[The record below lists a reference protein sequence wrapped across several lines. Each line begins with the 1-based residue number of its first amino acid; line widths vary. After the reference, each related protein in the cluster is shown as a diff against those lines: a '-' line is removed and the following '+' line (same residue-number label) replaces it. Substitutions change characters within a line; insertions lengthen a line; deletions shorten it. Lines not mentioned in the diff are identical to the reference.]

1 MSALRTELALNALD
15 VGVIVLDAE
24 KTVVGW
30 NDWIAHASGILR
42 QSVLGASI
50 LSIFPDLLQTR
61 LPAAIDDALQF
72 GSSSILTHT
81 LNRLLPLHGIDGS
94 SMLHNIVVRQIQSE
108 SLVFC
113 LLQVSDV
120 TVSVTRERV
129 LRERQNARYHAI
141 VDSARDAIIT
151 TDTADIITWVNSAA
165 EEAFGFSA
173 AELIGKSVG
182 VLLDAGETP
191 FVLDRS
197 VEGPDDLVQVV
208 GRRKGGDLAHFAVS
222 IGRWSAG
229 GRAFTTTIWRDITER
244 ITADAA
250 LRESESRYRALLEA
264 VPQLVWTS
272 AANGTCDYFN
282 PQWQHYTGAPAEKHH
297 GWEWLDVVHTND
309 RTGLESAW
317 RSAVAGGGVFDADAR
332 LRRVDGSYRW
342 FKLRAIP
349 VRGPQGGI
357 TRWFGTAT
365 DITDLVE
372 ARETLRQSNDQ
383 LEAIVAARTREREV
397 VLRQLHESQKMESIG
412 QLTGGLAHD
421 FNNLLA
427 VILSSLALL
436 KRNIPDDPRTSK
448 FIDGAL
454 QGAERGAALTK
465 RLLAFARRQELKLEA
480 VDILK
485 LISELTDFLR
495 QTVGPN
501 ISIVSDVA
509 PDVHPVK
516 IDANQFELALM
527 NLAVNARDAMPNGG
541 VITISALDEIAGNG
555 RGPKDLRPGD
565 YVRVSVTDTGIGMN
579 GVTLA
584 KAMEPFFTTK
594 GVGKGTGLG
603 LSMVHGL
610 TTQSGG
616 AVHIASEL
624 GKGTTVSIWLPRAR
638 REDVRRTANLTA
650 LSSAKATRKLR
661 VLLVDDDTLV
671 SVNTAYM
678 LTDMGHV
685 VSDAS
690 SGADALR
697 ILEALP
703 QGFDVVITD
712 YAMPGMNGLEL
723 ATKIRESYPK
733 LPVIMASGYA
743 EVPADAMLDFP
754 RLSKPYTEQQLSVA
768 LDLASST
775 ARLEFGLGATI
786 DDSKERRNN
795 A

>member
-1 MSALRTELALNALD
+1 MAAAL
-15 VGVIVLDAE
+15 
-24 KTVVGW
+24 
-30 NDWIAHASGILR
+30 
-42 QSVLGASI
+42 
-50 LSIFPDLLQTR
+50 
-61 LPAAIDDALQF
+61 
-72 GSSSILTHT
+72 
-81 LNRLLPLHGIDGS
+81 
-94 SMLHNIVVRQIQSE
+94 LHNIVVRPVQSG
-108 SLVFC
+108 SSVFC

-120 TVSVTRERV
+120 TVAVTRERV
-129 LRERQNARYHAI
+129 LRDRQNARYHAI
-141 VDSARDAIIT
+141 VDSARDAIVT
-151 TDTADIITWVNSAA
+151 TDTTNAITWVNSAA

-173 AELIGKSVG
+173 AELIGKPLG
-182 VLLDAGETP
+182 ALLDVGEVP
-191 FVLDRS
+191 LDPDRF
-197 VEGPDDLVQVV
+197 VEGRVDLVQVT
-208 GRRKGGDLAHFAVS
+208 GRRKGGELAHFAVS
-222 IGRWSAG
+222 IGRWSAD
-229 GRAFTTTIWRDITER
+229 GRTFTTTIWRDITER
-244 ITADAA
+244 IAAEAA
-250 LRESESRYRALLEA
+250 LRESESRHRSLLEA
-264 VPQLVWTS
+264 VPQLVWT
-272 AANGTCDYFN
+272 AAADGACDYFN
-282 PQWQHYTGAPAEKHH
+282 PQWQDYTGAPADQHY
-297 GWEWLDVVHTND
+297 GWAWLDVVHTDD
-309 RTGLESAW
+309 RMGLESAW
-317 RSAVAGGGVFDADAR
+317 RTKLAGGGVFDADAR

-349 VRGPQGGI
+349 VHGPQGSV

-372 ARETLRQSNDQ
+372 ARETLRRSNDQ
-383 LEAIVAARTREREV
+383 LEAAVAARTREREV

-412 QLTGGLAHD
+412 QLTGGVAHD

-427 VILSSLALL
+427 VILSSLTLL
-436 KRNIPDDPRTSK
+436 RKNIPDDPRTSK
-448 FIDGAL
+448 FIDGAV

-485 LISELTDFLR
+485 LIPELKDFLR
-495 QTVGPN
+495 QSVGPN

-541 VITISALDEIAGNG
+541 VLTIAAHDEIAGGG
-555 RGPKDLRPGD
+555 RGPKELPPGN

-579 GVTLA
+579 EATLA

-610 TTQSGG
+610 TAQSGG
-616 AVHIASEL
+616 AVNITSEL

-638 REDVRRTANLTA
+638 REDLRKVADQPA
-650 LSSAKATRKLR
+650 LSSAKARRKLK

-678 LTDMGHV
+678 LTDMGHS
-685 VSDAS
+685 VSEAS
-690 SGADALR
+690 SGVHALR
-697 ILEALP
+697 LLEASK
-703 QGFDVVITD
+703 QKFDVVITD

-723 ATKIRESYPK
+723 AIKIKDGFPE

-743 EVPADAMLDFP
+743 ELPPDATLGFP

-768 LDLASST
+768 LDLASRQKS
-775 ARLEFGLGATI
+775 F
-786 DDSKERRNN
+786 SSPF
-795 A
+795 